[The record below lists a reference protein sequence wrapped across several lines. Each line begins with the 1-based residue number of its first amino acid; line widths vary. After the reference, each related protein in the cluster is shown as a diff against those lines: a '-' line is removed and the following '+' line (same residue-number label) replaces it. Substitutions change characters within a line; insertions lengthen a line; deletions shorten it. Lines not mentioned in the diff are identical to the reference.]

1 MLIAAL
7 LMLLIIVCAY
17 SWVAYRIK
25 TTAPKVEPTV
35 PKPTIKEQPNE

>member
-1 MLIAAL
+1 MILLAL
-7 LMLLIIVCAY
+7 LLLLTIICAY

-35 PKPTIKEQPNE
+35 PKPNDP